1 MFMQNKL
8 YADVILPLA
17 VKRTFTYL
25 IPANLVELACPG
37 SRAIVPFG
45 RKKLYTGIILRI
57 YDTKPLLESLKELI
71 DIIDSAPLLTGVQL
85 KFWEWIAEYYMCSP
99 GEVMKA
105 ALPAGLCPESET
117 ILEPDPSFTDLKLL
131 DDLSSKLLCIIEKR
145 KHVRLKNLPA
155 DIDGQNIIK
164 LVNKLILNKAVTAIE
179 SVRVKSGKSKEK
191 YIIAARQFTSGEVEK
206 IIESLKK
213 ARRQQELFKTYLKI
227 IDYNNAGEIIPVKKE
242 NLLKEADAFT
252 STLTSLINKGILL
265 QVEMEADECKDAR
278 PECDP
283 EPLSDAQSAVYRK
296 IKEIATKKNVV
307 LLHGITSSGKTQIYL
322 HLIKDCLENG
332 KQVLYLL
339 PEISLTSRIIERVK
353 KYFGSFTDVYH
364 SFISPKE
371 KIKIWERIIGEETKK
386 RGVVILGLRSS
397 IFLPFRNLGLIIV
410 DEEHEA
416 SYKQY
421 DPAPRYNAR
430 DCAVM
435 LASLY
440 GAVTVLG
447 SATPSI
453 ESYYNALKGKYELTE
468 LTQHFDVKRMPEIII
483 VNTREAYRK
492 KLMISHFSPQL
503 IDAIKEALGRKEQ
516 IMLLRNRRGFAPY
529 LECRECGWIPV
540 CNRCAVNL
548 TYHKGVNKIIC
559 HYCGNI
565 SNVPAT
571 CPSCGSTSIE
581 TRGFGTEKIEDEIKI
596 IFPQAVVARMDMDT
610 TRRTDSINMILK
622 DFEAGRIDILV
633 GTRMISR
640 WLDFENLTVVGILNV
655 DSLLNYPDFRAN
667 ERAFQMMVQ
676 ISEKAC
682 RIHKQS
688 KLIIQAAD
696 PSHKILRYVIRND
709 YKAFYESQIEERKA
723 FNYPPFSRLVKI
735 TLKHKDKNL
744 LNYFSDNLGDLLR
757 NYFGMHVL
765 GPEFPVISRIQQWH
779 LKVILIK
786 IEKKQSLSQAK
797 ELIENAIDSILSLKG
812 ASLLRTAIDVDPY

>member
-1 MFMQNKL
+1 MVMQNKL
-8 YADVILPLA
+8 YADIILPLA
-17 VKRTFTYL
+17 VKQTFTYL
-25 IPANLVELACPG
+25 IPVNLIEIACPG

-45 RKKLYTGIILRI
+45 RKKLYTGIIIRI
-57 YDTKPLLESLKELI
+57 YSTKPLLEGLKELM
-71 DIIDSAPLLTGVQL
+71 DIIDTSPLLTGAQL
-85 KFWEWIAEYYMCSP
+85 KFWEWIAEYYMCSM

-117 ILEPDPSFTDLKLL
+117 MLEPDPSFTNLELL
-131 DDLSSKLLCIIEKR
+131 DDTSAKLFGIIKKR
-145 KHVRLKNLPA
+145 KLIKLKNLPV
-155 DIDGQNIIK
+155 DIDDQNIMK

-179 SVRVKSGKSKEK
+179 TVRVKSGRSNEK
-191 YIIAARQFTSGEVEK
+191 YIIAARNFTSGEVER

-213 ARRQQELFKTYLKI
+213 APRQQELFKTYLRI
-227 IDYNNAGEIIPVKKE
+227 IDYSSAGEIIPVKKE
-242 NLLKEADAFT
+242 KLLKESGALT
-252 STLTSLINKGILL
+252 STLASLLNKGILL
-265 QVEMEADECKDAR
+265 QVEMKSEECNDVR
-278 PECDP
+278 HVSDP
-283 EPLSDAQSAVYRK
+283 EPLSESQSVVYR
-296 IKEIATKKNVV
+296 EIQELAIKKNVV
-307 LLHGITSSGKTQIYL
+307 LLRGITSSGKTQIYL

-353 KYFGSFTDVYH
+353 KYFGPFTDVYH
-364 SFISPKE
+364 SLISPKE
-371 KIKIWERIIGEETKK
+371 KLRIWERIAGKEEDK

-416 SYKQY
+416 SYKQN

-430 DCAVM
+430 DSSIM

-453 ESYYNALKGKYELTE
+453 ESYYNGVKGKYGLTE
-468 LTQHFDVKRMPEIII
+468 LTQHFGIRKMPEIII

-503 IDAIKEALGRKEQ
+503 IEAIEEALGRKEQ

-529 LECRECGWIPV
+529 LECRECGWVPV

-565 SNVPAT
+565 SNVPIT

-610 TRRTDSINMILK
+610 TRKTDSINMILK

-640 WLDFENLTVVGILNV
+640 WLDFENLTVVGILNA

-688 KLIIQAAD
+688 KLIIQTAD

-709 YKAFYESQIEERKA
+709 YRAFYESQIEERKV

-757 NYFGMHVL
+757 NYFGINVL
-765 GPEFPVISRIQQWH
+765 GPEFPVISKIQQWH
-779 LKVILIK
+779 LKVIIVK
-786 IEKKQSLSQAK
+786 IEKDQHLTRAK
-797 ELIENAIDSILSLKG
+797 EMIQNAINSTLSLKG
-812 ASLLRTAIDVDPY
+812 TSLLRTAIDVDPY